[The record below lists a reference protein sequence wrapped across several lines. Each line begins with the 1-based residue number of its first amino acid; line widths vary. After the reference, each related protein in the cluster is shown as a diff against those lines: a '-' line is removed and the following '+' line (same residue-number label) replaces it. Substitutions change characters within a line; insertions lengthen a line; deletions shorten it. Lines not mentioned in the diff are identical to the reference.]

1 MHLLRNSYYLY
12 LLYYRL
18 MWKIIL
24 CELLMLILHSWD
36 KIQLVHDVSACF
48 ILLDLVCE
56 YFRTSKPMFV
66 SLISQ

>member
-1 MHLLRNSYYLY
+1 
-12 LLYYRL
+12 

-66 SLISQ
+66 SLISLFCTSVGFTTKTKPAP